1 MNRYLRNKN
10 LISHEEQV
18 KLSQMKVA
26 VLGCGGLG
34 GYVIEMLARLG
45 VGKLILVDFD
55 TFDESNL
62 NRQLISTEKNLGSSK
77 VEEAIKRIKLINSNV
92 VADGINLKI
101 DDENIEKL
109 IADADLVVDALDSI
123 SLRITVEKA
132 CSKLDIPMVH
142 GAIGGWIAQIAVIR
156 PGDFI
161 LKKIYGDIKE
171 GVEVEL
177 GNLCFTPALAA
188 SLQVGEVL
196 KLLLDKGTSLEKEIL
211 YIDLENNTFSNL
223 KI

>member
-77 VEEAIKRIKLINSNV
+77 VEEAIKRIKLI
-92 VADGINLKI
+92 
-101 DDENIEKL
+101 KL
-109 IADADLVVDALDSI
+109 F
-123 SLRITVEKA
+123 K
-132 CSKLDIPMVH
+132 
-142 GAIGGWIAQIAVIR
+142 
-156 PGDFI
+156 
-161 LKKIYGDIKE
+161 
-171 GVEVEL
+171 
-177 GNLCFTPALAA
+177 N
-188 SLQVGEVL
+188 
-196 KLLLDKGTSLEKEIL
+196 
-211 YIDLENNTFSNL
+211 
-223 KI
+223 